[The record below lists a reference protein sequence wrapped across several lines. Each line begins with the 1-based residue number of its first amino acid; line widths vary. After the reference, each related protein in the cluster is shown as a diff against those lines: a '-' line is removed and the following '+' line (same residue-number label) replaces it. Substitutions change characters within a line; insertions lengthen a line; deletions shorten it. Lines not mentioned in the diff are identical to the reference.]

1 MMHDSAASFDIMM
14 DEVLLTAEGTGC
26 RSNAKVHAYPTLS

>member
-1 MMHDSAASFDIMM
+1 LRFFHFALFIIRIY
-14 DEVLLTAEGTGC
+14 EVLLTAEGTGC